1 MVIALD
7 LALLTLRVLENRVG
21 ILTGDGCGDGLSML
35 KLLEVLSSG
44 FDGVGLGK
52 IGRWCG
58 KLAASWHASAASGR
72 NLKVGPLARIKYTCG
87 PACPS
92 TVEMQQITNTIL
104 VLIGTFPMGK
114 WFRWQAKFPLQNT

>member
-1 MVIALD
+1 MTSQVGIVLD

-35 KLLEVLSSG
+35 KLLEMLSSG

-58 KLAASWHASAASGR
+58 KLAASWHASATSGR
-72 NLKVGPLARIKYTCG
+72 KLKVGLSLRDQVHLYPRMSPGYWNSAHH
-87 PACPS
+87 
-92 TVEMQQITNTIL
+92 
-104 VLIGTFPMGK
+104 
-114 WFRWQAKFPLQNT
+114 